1 MDGDD
6 DLQLNLAGFEAPL
19 ATSNSRLKGNRHTIA
34 FKKQQK
40 VTSVVLE
47 SAPISTAFTTRCHL
61 AQGRVRRSKSKQS
74 IKASAFTAKAASIAL
89 LLPQLQPVP

>member
-19 ATSNSRLKGNRHTIA
+19 ATSNPRSKGNRHTIA

-40 VTSVVLE
+40 VTSVVSELTT
-47 SAPISTAFTTRCHL
+47 ASTSRGVLVLVC
-61 AQGRVRRSKSKQS
+61 VRRSKSKQNIVPS
-74 IKASAFTAKAASIAL
+74 ALTSKVESVASL
-89 LLPQLQPVP
+89 HPQLQPVL

>member
-19 ATSNSRLKGNRHTIA
+19 ATSNPRSKGNRHTIA

-40 VTSVVLE
+40 VTTIVHESVQLPV
-47 SAPISTAFTTRCHL
+47 AVTTRCDL
-61 AQGRVRRSKSKQS
+61 AQGRVRRSKGKQS
-74 IKASAFTAKAASIAL
+74 IRASALTAKAASIAL
-89 LLPQLQPVP
+89 LHPHPQPVP

>member
-19 ATSNSRLKGNRHTIA
+19 TTSNPRSKGNRHTIA

-40 VTSVVLE
+40 VTVVVHE
-47 SAPISTAFTTRCHL
+47 SALLS
-61 AQGRVRRSKSKQS
+61 Q
-74 IKASAFTAKAASIAL
+74 AA
-89 LLPQLQPVP
+89 VT